1 MHALYPKAMKNK
13 ALKNVNLKMFENQ
26 ETKLSKRSMIH
37 VDIHMHKPHFVKGAV
52 YKPRGQNFGQFDPPS
67 PYVDTFT

>member
-26 ETKLSKRSMIH
+26 ETNLSKRSMIH
-37 VDIHMHKPHFVKGAV
+37 VDMHMHKPNFVKGGAKQQRKSNVQKTVQKAV
-52 YKPRGQNFGQFDPPS
+52 R
-67 PYVDTFT
+67 

>member
-37 VDIHMHKPHFVKGAV
+37 VDIHMHKPHFVKGPCTNHVDRILA
-52 YKPRGQNFGQFDPPS
+52 NLTPS